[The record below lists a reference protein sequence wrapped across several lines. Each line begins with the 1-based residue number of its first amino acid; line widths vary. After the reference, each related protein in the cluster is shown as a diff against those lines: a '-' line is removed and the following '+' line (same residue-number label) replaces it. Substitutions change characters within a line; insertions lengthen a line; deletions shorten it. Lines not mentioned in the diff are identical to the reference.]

1 MIVSIH
7 QPQYLPWLPY
17 FSKIANSDIFVFL
30 DEVQFQ
36 KNGIQNRNQLKNTQG
51 KFWLTV
57 PVSVKLGEN
66 INEINSIDSGWRK
79 KHIKSIENNYSRSKN
94 FNFFSDHIKDIILNH
109 DPSIKNL
116 NISLIKIICQKYF
129 GLNTKFVAQSE
140 LDVRGNGSDLILNI
154 CKTLNAQ
161 QYISGP
167 GGKNYINS
175 DKFLEK
181 NILIKY
187 MENKLPSYYP
197 QQHVR
202 AGFFNDLSA
211 LDFILNVSYPNEY
224 FSI

>member
-1 MIVSIH
+1 MIISIH

-36 KNGIQNRNQLKNTQG
+36 KNGIHNRNQLKNSQG

-109 DPSIKNL
+109 DPSLKNL
-116 NISLIKIICQKYF
+116 NVSLIKIICQKYF
-129 GLNTKFVAQSE
+129 GLNTKFVTQSE
-140 LDVRGNGSDLILNI
+140 LGVGGNGSDLILNI
-154 CKTLNAQ
+154 CKALDAQ
-161 QYISGP
+161 KYISGP
-167 GGKNYINS
+167 GGKNYINEENFS
-175 DKFLEK
+175 DS
-181 NILIKY
+181 NILIQY
-187 MENKLPSYYP
+187 MENTLPNNYP
-197 QQHVR
+197 QQHEKI
-202 AGFFNDLSA
+202 GYINDLSA
-211 LDFILNVSYPNEY
+211 LDFILNVSEPKEY
-224 FSI
+224 FTL

>member
-1 MIVSIH
+1 MIISIH

-36 KNGIQNRNQLKNTQG
+36 KNGIHNRNQLKNSQG

-109 DPSIKNL
+109 DPSLKNL
-116 NISLIKIICQKYF
+116 NVSLIKIK
-129 GLNTKFVAQSE
+129 
-140 LDVRGNGSDLILNI
+140 
-154 CKTLNAQ
+154 
-161 QYISGP
+161 
-167 GGKNYINS
+167 
-175 DKFLEK
+175 
-181 NILIKY
+181 
-187 MENKLPSYYP
+187 
-197 QQHVR
+197 
-202 AGFFNDLSA
+202 
-211 LDFILNVSYPNEY
+211 
-224 FSI
+224 

>member
-17 FSKIANSDIFVFL
+17 FSKIASSDIFVFL

-129 GLNTKFVAQSE
+129 GLNTKFVMQSE

-161 QYISGP
+161 KYISGP
-167 GGKNYINS
+167 GGKNYING